1 MSVTKRYKIRYRKR
15 AKQEAERP
23 KYLGTSFTE
32 PFSRSLEEIA
42 EDAAK
47 KDTSKS
53 VDYLELLE
61 DSIEFAESGAS
72 RIHIR
77 DKWRDAT
84 PIEKLK
90 ALIYAIK
97 NRKMPW
103 EIRGEIRWIYNILGV
118 FDSEIHYVYEIDHL
132 NEQVVFVK
140 FSGLPGQADGSE
152 TEHED

>member
-1 MSVTKRYKIRYRKR
+1 MSKRYEIRYRKR
-15 AKQEAERP
+15 AKLEAEQP

-32 PFSRSLEEIA
+32 PFSSTLEDIA
-42 EDAAK
+42 TDAAN

-61 DSIEFAESGAS
+61 DSIEFAESGKC
-72 RIHIR
+72 RTHIR

-84 PIEKLK
+84 PMEKIK
-90 ALIYAIK
+90 ALIFTIR
-97 NRKMPW
+97 NRKSPW
-103 EIRGEIRWIYNILGV
+103 EIRGEVRWIYNILGV

-140 FSGLPGQADGSE
+140 FSGLPGQADANNQ
-152 TEHED
+152 ED